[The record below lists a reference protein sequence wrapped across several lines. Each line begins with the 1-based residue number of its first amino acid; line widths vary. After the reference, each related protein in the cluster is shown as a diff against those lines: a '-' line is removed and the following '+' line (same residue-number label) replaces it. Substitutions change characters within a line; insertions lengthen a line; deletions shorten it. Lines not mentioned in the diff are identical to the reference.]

1 MKIAI
6 FSESYLPFLNGVS
19 ISIRVLR
26 DELRRRGHEVWVYAP
41 RFKGYDDNDPH
52 VRRFPSLYTPFEREY
67 PIAFPIALSLWH
79 EWRAQK
85 FDIVHT
91 HTPFLTGIAAMRWC
105 KRARVPI
112 VSTYHT
118 LYEQYLHYVPPPFP
132 KGFVRRLLIWHL
144 RRYYRS
150 VAQVMT
156 PSEIG
161 ANMLKKYGVKT
172 PITPIRNAV
181 LPFPELSHSE
191 ARKQLSIS
199 DDTFALLYVGRLAR
213 EKNLPL
219 LIHSMPVIVR
229 QFPNIHLWLVGDG
242 PARLELQ
249 HTCSQLG
256 IQDHVH
262 FAGSLPRDKVS
273 LYLLAADLFT
283 FPSLTESQALVLDEA
298 QAAGLACV
306 VTNQGGSAE
315 AIDYGE
321 TGLVVEPE
329 VEAFASAILRLIQDD
344 KLRRRFSEIG
354 ARKRETLSVPAVA
367 DRVMQIYQSAM
378 RTHEGTIL
386 VGDQP

>member
-1 MKIAI
+1 
-6 FSESYLPFLNGVS
+6 
-19 ISIRVLR
+19 
-26 DELRRRGHEVWVYAP
+26 
-41 RFKGYDDNDPH
+41 
-52 VRRFPSLYTPFEREY
+52 
-67 PIAFPIALSLWH
+67 
-79 EWRAQK
+79 
-85 FDIVHT
+85 
-91 HTPFLTGIAAMRWC
+91 
-105 KRARVPI
+105 
-112 VSTYHT
+112 
-118 LYEQYLHYVPPPFP
+118 
-132 KGFVRRLLIWHL
+132 
-144 RRYYRS
+144 
-150 VAQVMT
+150 
-156 PSEIG
+156 
-161 ANMLKKYGVKT
+161 
-172 PITPIRNAV
+172 
-181 LPFPELSHSE
+181 
-191 ARKQLSIS
+191 
-199 DDTFALLYVGRLAR
+199 
-213 EKNLPL
+213 
-219 LIHSMPVIVR
+219 MPVIVR

-242 PARLELQ
+242 PARPELQ

-262 FAGSLPRDKVS
+262 FAGSLPRDQVS